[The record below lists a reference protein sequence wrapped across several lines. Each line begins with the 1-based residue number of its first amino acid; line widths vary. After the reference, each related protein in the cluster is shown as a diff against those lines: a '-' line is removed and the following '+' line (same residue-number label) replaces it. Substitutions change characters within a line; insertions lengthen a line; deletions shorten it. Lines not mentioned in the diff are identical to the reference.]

1 MKYYK
6 TLLRSFL
13 FCAIGV
19 FAVSCVKDVD
29 LDQAQDIGLSPDIQ
43 TDLLIYD
50 VDESDF
56 MDPETK
62 EMKQVIMD
70 TVRLEFL
77 DDDYIQNDLTALE
90 LNFIHQNSFP
100 QAFDTKVRFLSESN
114 REQFRVEYT
123 VVAGSETDPATT
135 EITKMVSKDEIGKV
149 KRSIKMVVELEPKT
163 NGKEFAGELQFASK
177 GLFRFQF

>member
-1 MKYYK
+1 MKCYN
-6 TLLRSFL
+6 TLLRSLL

-29 LDQAQDIGLSPDIQ
+29 LDQARDISLSPDIQ

-50 VDESDF
+50 VTASDF
-56 MDPETK
+56 LDPETK
-62 EMKQVIMD
+62 EMKQVIRD

-90 LNFIHQNSFP
+90 LNFIHHNSFP

-123 VVAGSETDPATT
+123 VIAGNAEDPATT
-135 EITKMVSKDEIGKV
+135 EITKMVSEDEIEKV
-149 KRSIKMVVELEPKT
+149 KRSIKMVVELEPRT